1 VVKQAGAAKEDAIV
15 MNAPRHLIL
24 VVLLGIVFG
33 GAGAARAQ
41 QSQGAPPPKPPAQVH
56 PDTARPPTAAEVQS
70 IVDGWVVVQAQTALG
85 LSDDQFPQFVIRLR
99 GLQETRRRNQ
109 RAHNQ
114 LIQQLWRLANPKN
127 PAADEAQLR
136 EKLKA
141 LDDLDAKS
149 AADLSKAYDAIDQ
162 VLDVRQQARFRVFLD
177 QVERRML
184 EILTKARAQSEARG
198 GRLGRG
204 RGGLQ

>member
-1 VVKQAGAAKEDAIV
+1 VVKQAEAAKEDAIL
-15 MNAPRHLIL
+15 MNTPRHLIL
-24 VVLLGIVFG
+24 VVLLGIVLG
-33 GAGAARAQ
+33 GTTAARAQ
-41 QSQGAPPPKPPAQVH
+41 QPQAAPPPKPPTQVN

-99 GLQETRRRNQ
+99 ALQETRRRNQ

-127 PAADEAQLR
+127 PPADEAQVR

-149 AADLSKAYDAIDQ
+149 AADLGKAYDAIDQ
-162 VLDVRQQARFRVFLD
+162 VLDVRQQARFRVFME

-184 EILTKARAQSEARG
+184 EILTKARAQSEAGG

-204 RGGLQ
+204 RGDLR